1 MSALSWMRA
10 GAAVFSKTLDG
21 LSDAELDEPTDL
33 PGWSG
38 RTVLA
43 HVHYNAEALRRLTT
57 WAHTGTPTPMYA
69 GVAQRGAEIASGSQL
84 PAVDLRL
91 LVRSSQAAL
100 EADLAEL
107 DDEQWQREVVTI
119 QGRTIPAS
127 QIPWLRAREVC
138 VHAVDLGASFDD
150 LPQDFNAALVA
161 EVAAKRAAG
170 DEAAALAAWLTGR
183 AAQAPSLG
191 PWL

>member
-1 MSALSWMRA
+1 MSATSWMRT
-10 GAAVFSKTLDG
+10 GAAVFFKTLDG
-21 LSDAELDEPTDL
+21 LSDAQLDEPTGL

-57 WAHTGTPTPMYA
+57 WARTGTPTPMYA
-69 GVAQRGAEIASGSQL
+69 DRAQRGAEIASGAEM
-84 PAVDLRL
+84 PAGELRS
-91 LVRSSQAAL
+91 LVRSSQDQL

-107 DDEQWQREVVTI
+107 ADEQWRREVVTI
-119 QGRTIPAS
+119 QGRTIPATE
-127 QIPWLRAREVC
+127 IPWLRAREVC
-138 VHAVDLGASFDD
+138 VHAVDLGASFED
-150 LPQDFNAALVA
+150 LPDDFNAALVA

-170 DEAAALAAWLTGR
+170 DEAAVLAAWLTGR

>member
-1 MSALSWMRA
+1 MSATSWMRA
-10 GAAVFSKTLDG
+10 GAGVFFKTLDG
-21 LSDAELDEPTDL
+21 LSDAELDAPTDL

-38 RTVLA
+38 RTLLA

-57 WAHTGTPTPMYA
+57 WARTGTPTPMYA
-69 GVAQRGAEIASGSQL
+69 DLEQRGAEIASGAEL
-84 PAVDLRL
+84 PALELRS
-91 LVRSSQAAL
+91 LVRSSQEAL
-100 EADLAEL
+100 ESDLAGL

-119 QGRTIPAS
+119 QGRTIPATD
-127 QIPWLRAREVC
+127 IPWLRAREVC

-150 LPQDFNAALVA
+150 LPEDFNAALIA
-161 EVAAKRAAG
+161 EAAAKRAHG